1 MTISSNLD
9 TSGLLHGNVMKRM
22 HRTPECVIA
31 FERTRSIAID
41 RRSVHPK
48 ALHFID
54 FTNDLRVEAQPIVAA
69 CRMRRST

>member
-1 MTISSNLD
+1 MIISSNLN
-9 TSGLLHGNVMKRM
+9 TRGLAHGNVMKKMRC
-22 HRTPECVIA
+22 TPVGVSAC
-31 FERTRSIAID
+31 ERTRSTAID
-41 RRSVHPK
+41 RRSVHHK